1 MIDTQRHLSVF
12 DPDDFG
18 NRSVDVIGVGA
29 TGSKVVLSLAKLGIQ
44 NIRVWDPDV
53 VEKHNV
59 SNQVFGIDDIGKKK
73 VVALAEMVLR
83 QTGLV
88 LDARAEYVDGKQNLH
103 PIVFLL
109 TDTMSSRKQIWEGS
123 VRFKQR
129 VKLMV
134 ETRLGTDITYIYS
147 INPCVAPEVR
157 GWESTLCED
166 AKVERS
172 ACGSKI
178 SVGPSAG
185 ILAEKA
191 VWQLIRWFAIENGED
206 DVLDHEIIENFRPP
220 VIYTRQ
226 FED

>member
-1 MIDTQRHLSVF
+1 MIDAQRHLSVF
-12 DPDDFG
+12 DPDAFG
-18 NRSVDVIGVGA
+18 GKNVDVIGVGA

-44 NIRVWDPDV
+44 KIRVWDPDV

-59 SNQVFGIDDIGKKK
+59 GNQAFGADDVGRKK
-73 VVALAEMVLR
+73 VVALQEMVFR
-83 QTGLV
+83 QTGLA
-88 LDARAEYVDGKQNLH
+88 LEARAEYVDGTQELS

-123 VRFKQR
+123 VRFKSR

-134 ETRLGTDITYIYS
+134 ETRLGADMTYIYS
-147 INPCVAPEVR
+147 INPCASPEVR

-191 VWQLIRWFAIENGED
+191 VWQLIRWFAIENGHD
-206 DVLDHEIIENFRPP
+206 DVLNHEIVETFRPP
-220 VIYTRQ
+220 AIYTRQ